1 MDVMEITDGYP
12 TDSEQGYSGYCYSY
26 NRIPHDSWLR
36 VDGLAPDQTF
46 NGVDRQLQPYILSL
60 MARGGS
66 LFQVYASPR
75 ILSAVRHYQEL
86 NNQPEYLEKS
96 IFFKYRGKT
105 VGRLPGYT
113 YHCFQLILF

>member
-12 TDSEQGYSGYCYSY
+12 TDAEQGYSGYCYSY
-26 NRIPHDSWLR
+26 SRIPHDSWLR

-60 MARGGS
+60 VACCGC
-66 LFQVYASPR
+66 LFQIYASPR
-75 ILSAVRHYQEL
+75 ILSAVRHNQEL
-86 NNQPEYLEKS
+86 NNQSEYFNKS

-105 VGRLPGYT
+105 VERTPGFT
-113 YHCFQLILF
+113 YHSFQLILY

>member
-36 VDGLAPDQTF
+36 VDGLASDQTF

-105 VGRLPGYT
+105 VGRIPGFT
-113 YHCFQLILF
+113 YHSFQLILY